1 MNQSLNENK
10 WTMENE
16 TVKINECNYV
26 EYLYVLIIL
35 INPTTGIYIY
45 RGKKLLLNKMFC
57 NQYSINISL
66 KGINMNA

>member
-1 MNQSLNENK
+1 
-10 WTMENE
+10 MEIE
-16 TVKINECNYV
+16 KVKINECNYV

-35 INPTTGIYIY
+35 INPTTGIY

-57 NQYSINISL
+57 NQYSINMSP